1 MTIPRHLVRFTALI
15 LTLALSACVAP
26 ETTKRSQMPQIAL
39 PPMKTF
45 PVVAAPPPGRSNAS
59 IARDLIE
66 LEFRMETGR
75 DLGVLT
81 RFEGP
86 ITVTLT
92 GDVPDIAPIE
102 LDQLLGRLRH
112 EAGLDISRVGEGPA
126 SITVDF
132 LPRAKLH
139 GLVPQ
144 AACFVVPRVT
154 GWDDY
159 KAARR
164 SDRVDW
170 RTLTVRDRATIF
182 VPSDTGPQELRDCL
196 HEELAQA
203 LGPLNDLYRLTDSVF
218 NDDNFRNVLT
228 GFDMLALKVH
238 YAPEMHNGMTEADYA
253 AALPRV
259 LQRLNP
265 GGGKGRPLPP
275 DPTPMEWKDAIE
287 TALGPTGTLT
297 SRRRAAARAVELAR
311 NEGWQD
317 SRLAFSYFAFGRLS
331 LADEIELAVMALLE
345 ARYDY
350 AQLPG
355 TDIQVAHIDMQMAAL
370 ALSLGQA
377 DDVLALT
384 SRAIPAARK
393 AQNAALLS
401 TLLMLRAE
409 GMELKGRKSEARALR
424 LDSLSW
430 ARYGFGTD
438 EEAVLRMGE
447 IAALA
452 PVTQVGADDARP

>member
-1 MTIPRHLVRFTALI
+1 MTVPRLPGRLAALI
-15 LTLALSACVAP
+15 LPLVLAACVATEAP
-26 ETTKRSQMPQIAL
+26 QRRQMPQIAL

-45 PVVAAPPPGRSNAS
+45 PVVAAPPPSRSNAS

-75 DLGVLT
+75 DLAILT

-86 ITVTLT
+86 ITVTMT
-92 GDVPDIAPIE
+92 GDVPEIATAE
-102 LDQLLGRLRH
+102 LDHLLGRLRR
-112 EAGLDISRVGEGPA
+112 EAGLDISKVAEGPA

-132 LPRAKLH
+132 LPRRKLH
-139 GLVPQ
+139 SLVPQ
-144 AACFVVPRVT
+144 AACFVVPNVT

-159 KAARR
+159 KASRR
-164 SDRVDW
+164 SDRADW
-170 RTLTVRDRATIF
+170 RNLTVRDRATIF

-196 HEELAQA
+196 HEEMAQA

-218 NDDNFRNVLT
+218 DDDNFRNVLT

-238 YAPEMHNGMTEADYA
+238 YAPEMHNGMTEAEYA

-265 GGGKGRPLPP
+265 AGGKGHPLAA
-275 DPTPMEWKDAIE
+275 DPTPTEWKDAIE
-287 TALGPTGTLT
+287 TSLGPSGSLAA
-297 SRRRAAARAVELAR
+297 RQRAAARAVEIAR
-311 NEGWQD
+311 AAGWQD
-317 SRLAFSYFAFGRLS
+317 ARLAFSYFAFGRLS
-331 LADEIELAVMALLE
+331 LANEIELAVMALLE
-345 ARYDY
+345 ARNDY
-350 AQLPG
+350 ARLPG

-377 DDVLALT
+377 DDVLVLT
-384 SRAIPAARK
+384 KRAMPAARK
-393 AQNAALLS
+393 AQNAALLA

-409 GMELKGRKSEARALR
+409 GMEMKGRKAEAEALR
-424 LDSLSW
+424 LDSLGW

-452 PVTQVGADDARP
+452 PAMQAGTSDAKP